1 MATSSSLN
9 LDPVTGDPLL
19 GQTLGGKYK
28 LERLIGRGGMG
39 HVYLATE
46 LAKASERAPDGES
59 RQVVVKMLAP
69 SLAQQPQA
77 MARFDREAKR
87 LDGLRHSNIVEMYD
101 HGHVGG
107 RAYIVMEYVD
117 GELMS
122 DYMAKKGVLT
132 LAEFVPIAAQ
142 ILKGVGHAHSRDL
155 MIRDIKPSNVML
167 CERKGRAN
175 FVKIID
181 FGLAK
186 MLEGDEDI
194 TKQHFVGTAGYL
206 SPEQIKGLELDLRV
220 DVYALG
226 VLFYQM
232 LSGRMPFEAEN
243 DTTMLYK
250 HVHDFPAPLSE
261 VLPANHGVPEELIHL
276 VHDCLEKDPKQR
288 PRDANEIVEK
298 LIDCVPMAMFKLPPV
313 ATPKSGSSSTDI
325 PVSALSTAA
334 LTAPT
339 GETATY
345 LEREPGLGAPEST
358 GSRPLVPPSSERP
371 VAPVSTTYALPS
383 EPAPAKRSMMPMLLG
398 GLVIVGL
405 AIGAVVLLGNKD
417 DDATAKGEAAT
428 GDLQTKLDEAETL
441 ADAGDF
447 AAADKALASIRGQ
460 VDDQPAMRG
469 QLERLDKKIEV
480 GRLLAAARKLDEG
493 GKVDAAIAAYE
504 DVLEADAGNAEAR
517 ERLADLRA
525 KPAAEQP
532 VTTGVA
538 FSIKSE
544 PVADLVIDGTPIGTT
559 PFDSTLAIGKHEVAI
574 SAEGY
579 ESWTQTIE
587 VKAADNLPISV
598 KLKKSDRKVR
608 PLPGTTTTTP
618 PPDTTTTPPPDT
630 KKPDNPFLPTDKGKK
645 NDGPFLPTQK

>member
-1 MATSSSLN
+1 MATSSSLH
-9 LDPVTGDPLL
+9 LDPISGDPLI
-19 GQTLGGKYK
+19 GQTLGGKYT

-39 HVYLATE
+39 HVYLANEAGNAT
-46 LAKASERAPDGES
+46 RP
-59 RQVVVKMLAP
+59 VVVKMLAP
-69 SLAQQPQA
+69 TLAQHPQA

-101 HGHVGG
+101 HGHTNG

-117 GELMS
+117 GELLS
-122 DYMAKKGVLT
+122 DYMAAKGALSF
-132 LAEFVPIAAQ
+132 AEFVPIAAQ

-206 SPEQIKGLELDLRV
+206 SPEQIKGLDLDLRV

-261 VLPANHGVPEELIHL
+261 VMPRDHGVPEELIHL
-276 VHDCLEKDPKQR
+276 IHDCLEKDPKQR

-298 LIDCVPMAMFKLPPV
+298 LIDCVPMAMFKLPAAGARSAASTSGDV
-313 ATPKSGSSSTDI
+313 A
-325 PVSALSTAA
+325 VSALSTAA

-345 LEREPGLGAPEST
+345 LERELTLTDTEST
-358 GSRPLVPPSSERP
+358 GARPVVPSSSERP
-371 VAPVSTTYALPS
+371 LTPASSSFALS
-383 EPAPAKRSMMPMLLG
+383 QDQQPAKRNMLPMVLG
-398 GLVIVGL
+398 ALLVIGL
-405 AIGAVVLLGNKD
+405 GVGAVVVFGQKE
-417 DDATAKGEAAT
+417 APSEAAKP
-428 GDLQTKLDEAETL
+428 DASAELEPKLAEAEKQADMGEYDAAAKTL
-441 ADAGDF
+441 AG
-447 AAADKALASIRGQ
+447 I
-460 VDDQPAMRG
+460 RG
-469 QLERLDKKIEV
+469 QLEGEASLTGRVARLDAQIEV
-480 GRLLAAARKLDEG
+480 GRLLVAARKLDQAN
-493 GKVDAAIAAYE
+493 KVEAAIAAYE
-504 DVLEADAGNAEAR
+504 DVIAADAGNAEAR

-525 KPAAEQP
+525 APAAP
-532 VTTGVA
+532 VAAGVA
-538 FSIKSE
+538 MSIKSE
-544 PVADLVIDGTPIGTT
+544 PVADLVVDGTPIGTT
-559 PFDSTLAIGKHEVAI
+559 PFSDSLPLGKHDIEIRAD
-574 SAEGY
+574 GY
-579 ESWTQTIE
+579 ETWTQTIE
-587 VKAADNLPISV
+587 VKAENLPISV
-598 KLKKSDRKVR
+598 KLTAKKGERKIG
-608 PLPGTTTTTP
+608 PKPPGTTTTTTTTP
-618 PPDTTTTPPPDT
+618 PPPEPEKQP
-630 KKPDNPFLPTDKGKK
+630 KNPFLPTSTDKQ
-645 NDGPFLPTQK
+645 NNGPFLPTEKKTP

>member
-46 LAKASERAPDGES
+46 QGAEPRE
-59 RQVVVKMLAP
+59 VVVKMLAP

-101 HGHVGG
+101 HGHASG
-107 RAYIVMEYVD
+107 RAYIVMEFVD
-117 GELMS
+117 GELLS
-122 DYMAKKGVLT
+122 DFLATKGALT

-232 LSGRMPFEAEN
+232 LAGRMPFEAEN

-276 VHDCLEKDPKQR
+276 IHDCLEKDPKQR

-313 ATPKSGSSSTDI
+313 ATPRAGSSSADI

-345 LEREPGLGAPEST
+345 LERDPTLVETDTT
-358 GSRPLVPPSSERP
+358 GTRPLVPASGERRITPASS
-371 VAPVSTTYALPS
+371 SHALQS
-383 EPAPAKRSMMPMLLG
+383 EPPAKRSMAPMIFG
-398 GLVIVGL
+398 ALV
-405 AIGAVVLLGNKD
+405 AIGLGIGVVVMLGQKKVD
-417 DDATAKGEAAT
+417 ESAKPATD
-428 GDLQTKLDEAETL
+428 GDLQAKLDEAEKL

-447 AAADKALASIRGQ
+447 DGAEKALASLRGQLAEQPALRGQ
-460 VDDQPAMRG
+460 V
-469 QLERLDKKIEV
+469 ERLDKKIEV
-480 GRLLAAARKLDEG
+480 GRLLAAARKLDEA
-493 GKVDAAIAAYE
+493 GKVGAAIAAYE
-504 DVLEADAGNAEAR
+504 DVLAAEAGNAEAR
-517 ERLADLRA
+517 ERLADLRIE
-525 KPAAEQP
+525 PAAEQP
-532 VTTGVA
+532 AATSVTY
-538 FSIKSE
+538 SIKSD
-544 PVADLVIDGTPIGTT
+544 PSADLIIDGTPIGTT
-559 PFDSTLAIGKHEVAI
+559 PFDAPLAIGKHEIEI

-579 ESWTQTIE
+579 ESWKETIE

-598 KLKKSDRKVR
+598 KLKKSDRKSIR
-608 PLPGTTTTTP
+608 PLPGTTTNTT
-618 PPDTTTTPPPDT
+618 TTTTPQPEPE
-630 KKPDNPFLPTDKGKK
+630 KKPDSPFLPTSKDKK
-645 NDGPFLPTQK
+645 NDGPFLPTEK

>member
-1 MATSSSLN
+1 
-9 LDPVTGDPLL
+9 LDPVTGDPLI
-19 GQTLGGKYK
+19 GQTLGGKYT

-39 HVYLATE
+39 HVYLAHQTNE
-46 LAKASERAPDGES
+46 PQ
-59 RQVVVKMLAP
+59 QVVVKMLAP
-69 SLAQQPQA
+69 TLAMHPQA

-101 HGHVGG
+101 HGHTSG

-117 GELMS
+117 GELLS
-122 DYMAKKGVLT
+122 DFMAVKGAMTV
-132 LAEFVPIAAQ
+132 AEFVPIAAQ

-250 HVHDFPAPLSE
+250 HVHDFPAPLTE

-276 VHDCLEKDPKQR
+276 IHDCLEKDPKQR

-298 LIDCVPMAMFKLPPV
+298 LIDCVPMAMFKLPAAAAV
-313 ATPKSGSSSTDI
+313 RSSASSSAGVT
-325 PVSALSTAA
+325 VSALSTAA

-339 GETATY
+339 GETAAY
-345 LEREPGLGAPEST
+345 MALSADST
-358 GSRPLVPPSSERP
+358 GGRPVVPSSAER
-371 VAPVSTTYALPS
+371 ALSPASSSFALS
-383 EPAPAKRSMMPMLLG
+383 EPPPAKRNMLPMILG
-398 GLVIVGL
+398 GLLVVGL
-405 AIGAVVLLGNKD
+405 GVGAVMMFGQKNAD
-417 DDATAKGEAAT
+417 DSSKTDAGSEVEP
-428 GDLQTKLDEAETL
+428 KLAEAEQQ
-441 ADAGDF
+441 AEAGQFD
-447 AAADKALASIRGQ
+447 AAAKTLDALRGEL
-460 VDDQPAMRG
+460 DGQPGLSGRV
-469 QLERLDKKIEV
+469 ERLDAQISI
-480 GRLLAAARKLDEG
+480 GRLLASAQQFETA

-504 DVLEADAGNAEAR
+504 DVLEADHGNVVAR

-525 KPAAEQP
+525 APAEPAA
-532 VTTGVA
+532 TGVPV
-538 FSIKSE
+538 SIKSE
-544 PVADLVIDGTPIGTT
+544 PVANLVIDGTPIGTT
-559 PFDSTLAIGKHEVAI
+559 PFTESLALGKHEI
-574 SAEGY
+574 EINAEGY
-579 ESWTQTIE
+579 ETWTHTID
-587 VKAADNLPISV
+587 VKATDNLPISV
-598 KLKKSDRKVR
+598 TLNARKKGDRK
-608 PLPGTTTTTP
+608 PFGTTKPQGTSTVTP
-618 PPDTTTTPPPDT
+618 PPTEPEKQP
-630 KKPDNPFLPTDKGKK
+630 KNPFLPTSKDKQ
-645 NDGPFLPTQK
+645 NDGPFLPTEKKTP